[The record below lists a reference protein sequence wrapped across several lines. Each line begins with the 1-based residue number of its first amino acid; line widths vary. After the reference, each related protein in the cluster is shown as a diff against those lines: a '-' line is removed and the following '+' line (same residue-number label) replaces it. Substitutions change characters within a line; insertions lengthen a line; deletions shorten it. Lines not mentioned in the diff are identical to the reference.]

1 MVRIRNKENGGR
13 TNSGERAMFACFVH
27 VNVGPYNTYSRI
39 HVMFSCLG
47 EWSKKRK
54 REEGTYLAPI
64 NLGWGEAGKKGK
76 REGKVLP

>member
-1 MVRIRNKENGGR
+1 
-13 TNSGERAMFACFVH
+13 
-27 VNVGPYNTYSRI
+27 
-39 HVMFSCLG
+39 MFSCLG